1 MALPTFTMR
10 QLLEAGVHFGHST
23 RRWNPKMSPFL
34 FGVRNNVHVIDLQQ
48 TVPLLHQAMLA
59 VSKTVA
65 SGGRVLFVGTKRQAS
80 SRIADAARKCGQYY
94 MNHRWLGGT
103 MTNWRTISN
112 SIKRLRDLDIQLSG
126 EVAGFTKKELLGLT
140 REREKLERALGGI
153 KEMGGLPDIL
163 FVIDTNKEAIAIHEA
178 NNLGIPVIAVL
189 DSNSDPKGVDFP
201 IPGND
206 DAIRAID
213 LYCELI
219 AGSALDG
226 IKAEMTSSGVD
237 LGASEDSPVEDLPII
252 AEETTP
258 DTSES
263 ESVENPAV

>member
-1 MALPTFTMR
+1 MIKQEFPNTRLRRTRMQDWSRRLVQETRLTANDLIWPVFV
-10 QLLEAGVHFGHST
+10 LE
-23 RRWNPKMSPFL
+23 
-34 FGVRNNVHVIDLQQ
+34 Q
-48 TVPLLHQAMLA
+48 
-59 VSKTVA
+59 
-65 SGGRVLFVGTKRQAS
+65 
-80 SRIADAARKCGQYY
+80 ADAVENIK
-94 MNHRWLGGT
+94 T
-103 MTNWRTISN
+103 MPGVQ
-112 SIKRLRDLDIQLSG
+112 RL
-126 EVAGFTKKELLGLT
+126 
-140 REREKLERALGGI
+140 GI
-153 KEMGGLPDIL
+153 KQL
-163 FVIDTNKEAIAIHEA
+163 KIAA
-178 NNLGIPVIAVL
+178 KQAYKLGIPVIAVL

-258 DTSES
+258 DTGEAA
-263 ESVENPAV
+263 SVENPAV